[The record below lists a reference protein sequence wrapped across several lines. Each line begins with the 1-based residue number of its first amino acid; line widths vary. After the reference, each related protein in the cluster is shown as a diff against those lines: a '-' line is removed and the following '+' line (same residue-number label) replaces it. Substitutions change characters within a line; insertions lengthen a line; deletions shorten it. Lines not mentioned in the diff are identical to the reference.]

1 MHLKSITLPVVV
13 GLAALSAFSTAS
25 SAATILIH
33 DAKSSPE
40 SMSAAPDGTLFAGSA
55 SSPFVYKVAPG
66 ASTAETFYDASADGA
81 GAFFF
86 GILVDAPSSTVWA
99 CEVIPVPDTKPVVR
113 KSTIRALDLQTG
125 KVKFSWALPGDSS
138 TCNDFS
144 YGPDHSLYISDTG
157 NGRIYKMAPGAQTAD
172 LFLEHR
178 LLAGIDGLTFLDGVL
193 YVNSVFYNNLYR
205 VPVDANGK
213 VGNPV
218 DIWMD
223 APVKGPDGMRAANG
237 KIFVAENGSGTIAA
251 LTIKGDTAH
260 VEVVKDGLTTPTG
273 VEPAGD
279 TLWIAERGAGQ
290 LVSVPMPK

>member
-1 MHLKSITLPVVV
+1 MKLSFVTFPVVAGV
-13 GLAALSAFSTAS
+13 AALIAFSSAS
-25 SAATILIH
+25 SAAEILIH

-40 SMSAAPDGTLFAGSA
+40 SMSAAPDGTLIAGSA
-55 SSPFVYKVAPG
+55 SSPVIYKVAPG

-81 GAFFF
+81 GTFFF
-86 GILVDAPSSTVWA
+86 GILVDAPSNTVWA
-99 CEVIPVPDTKPVVR
+99 CELTPVPGSNPVVR
-113 KSTIRALDLQTG
+113 KSTVRSLDLKTG
-125 KVKFSWALPGDSS
+125 ALKFSWPLPGDSS

-144 YGPDHSLYISDTG
+144 YGPDRSLYFSDTG

-205 VPVDANGK
+205 IPVDQTGK

-237 KIFVAENGSGTIAA
+237 KIFVAENGSGTVAA

-260 VEVVKDGLTTPTG
+260 VEVVKDGLKTPTG